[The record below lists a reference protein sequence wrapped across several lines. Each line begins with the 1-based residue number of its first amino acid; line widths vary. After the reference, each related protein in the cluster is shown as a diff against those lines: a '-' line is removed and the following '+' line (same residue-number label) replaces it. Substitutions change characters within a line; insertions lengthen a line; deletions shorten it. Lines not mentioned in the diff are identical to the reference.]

1 MRSGTASPGRYINT
15 GWATYLPVTM
25 QRLVP
30 TVLRA
35 SRPVWTRT
43 TVTVVC
49 TRLVF
54 RETMHLALCSLP
66 WLAGPECSAF
76 WPVWTRRTVMRFF
89 LARLFMLV
97 TMHLALC
104 SLPWL
109 AGLECSAF
117 WPVWTRR
124 AVARGV
130 QAIGFS
136 GRWLLWVSVFSAQL
150 GSIVDTCTASVYG
163 THISRYVSVFSAQ
176 LGSTADT
183 CGASVYEAFLE
194 EFHTFFYVKGGLSDP
209 EVDPRPSVCCKL
221 WTLRSCSSSLSST
234 SLSLRTGR
242 FPWSLRFSSCSTLTR
257 WSTAVVQVSL
267 HARCVHRQMPW
278 WTSL

>member
-1 MRSGTASPGRYINT
+1 
-15 GWATYLPVTM
+15 M
-25 QRLVP
+25 QRLLP
-30 TVLRA
+30 AVLRA

-54 RETMHLALCSLP
+54 RVTMHLALCSLP

-89 LARLFMLV
+89 LARLFLLVTMHLALCSLPWLAGPECSAFWPVWTRRTVMRFFLARLFLLV

-150 GSIVDTCTASVYG
+150 GS
-163 THISRYVSVFSAQ
+163 
-176 LGSTADT
+176 TADT
-183 CGASVYEAFLE
+183 CGAPA
-194 EFHTFFYVKGGLSDP
+194 P
-209 EVDPRPSVCCKL
+209 
-221 WTLRSCSSSLSST
+221 
-234 SLSLRTGR
+234 
-242 FPWSLRFSSCSTLTR
+242 
-257 WSTAVVQVSL
+257 
-267 HARCVHRQMPW
+267 
-278 WTSL
+278 